1 MRFDQIKE
9 QIKPVVSSGTEK
21 KRSANSDRPRLKR
34 TKPVKQQTQSIQPPL
49 QLDIQSS
56 LQLDV
61 QSSVQFDVQTPV
73 KLDVQLPVHLDRK
86 TPVQLSVQRQVQ
98 LDVQSQVQ
106 LDVRPQVQSDVR
118 PQVQLDVQPHEHLDV
133 RPQVQ
138 LDVKPHVHSDIKP
151 TMQLDEL
158 HNISLKQ
165 EDGALSEPCSIS
177 YIKEE
182 ILHNVVSPPLL
193 SPSLHSPSSP
203 SISLSNMAEEES
215 IKTNLN
221 AIKLD
226 PCTPILTDFLKIEE
240 ELTSNVPIKM
250 EHFKMEPISL
260 TADEIRKAEEG
271 QAAAAML
278 LEQMSDVEEKYNPPL
293 IPSPPLPSPPP
304 SPPLSPP
311 PSPPPP
317 SPRHSSPQISDNISD
332 SKFRSPNYVQ
342 REFHP
347 EDMLTSTVQTI
358 NTE

>member
-1 MRFDQIKE
+1 MYLFKEHKRMRFDHIKE
-9 QIKPVVSSGTEK
+9 QIHPVVSSGIEK
-21 KRSANSDRPRLKR
+21 RRSNSDRPRLKR

-49 QLDIQSS
+49 QSDIQPPS
-56 LQLDV
+56 QLDV
-61 QSSVQFDVQTPV
+61 RTPV
-73 KLDVQLPVHLDRK
+73 KLDVQLPN
-86 TPVQLSVQRQVQ
+86 VQLDVETPLQLSLQPQVH
-98 LDVQSQVQ
+98 LDVQSQMQ
-106 LDVRPQVQSDVR
+106 LDVQ
-118 PQVQLDVQPHEHLDV
+118 PQVQLDVQPNDHLDV
-133 RPQVQ
+133 QPQVQ
-138 LDVKPHVHSDIKP
+138 LDGQPHVKLDIQP
-151 TMQLDEL
+151 TIELNEL
-158 HNISLKQ
+158 HNISSKQ
-165 EDGALSEPCSIS
+165 EDMALSEPCSIS

-182 ILHNVVSPPLL
+182 ILQNVASPPLL

-203 SISLSNMAEEES
+203 LISISNMAEEES

-240 ELTSNVPIKM
+240 ELTLNDPIKL
-250 EHFKMEPISL
+250 EPISL

-304 SPPLSPP
+304 SPPQS
-311 PSPPPP
+311 PP
-317 SPRHSSPQISDNISD
+317 SPRLSPQPLSENISD
-332 SKFRSPNYVQ
+332 SKFSPPNYIQ

-347 EDMLTSTVQTI
+347 EDMLTSTVQNI

>member
-1 MRFDQIKE
+1 MFLFKEYKRMRFDNIKE
-9 QIKPVVSSGTEK
+9 QIQPVVSSGAEK

-49 QLDIQSS
+49 QSDIQPS

-61 QSSVQFDVQTPV
+61 QPPVQFDVQTPV
-73 KLDVQLPVHLDRK
+73 QLDVQLPVDQLDVK
-86 TPVQLSVQRQVQ
+86 TPMQLS
-98 LDVQSQVQ
+98 VQSQVQ
-106 LDVRPQVQSDVR
+106 LDIQ
-118 PQVQLDVQPHEHLDV
+118 PQVQLDVQPRDHLDV
-133 RPQVQ
+133 QPHVQ
-138 LDVKPHVHSDIKP
+138 LDIQP
-151 TMQLDEL
+151 TMELDEL
-158 HNISLKQ
+158 HNISSKQ
-165 EDGALSEPCSIS
+165 EDRALSEPCSIS
-177 YIKEE
+177 YAKEE
-182 ILHNVVSPPLL
+182 ILQNVVSPPLL
-193 SPSLHSPSSP
+193 SPSSP
-203 SISLSNMAEEES
+203 SISISNMAEEES

-240 ELTSNVPIKM
+240 ELTLNDPIKL
-250 EHFKMEPISL
+250 EPISL

-304 SPPLSPP
+304 SPPQSPRLSPQP
-311 PSPPPP
+311 LSEKL
-317 SPRHSSPQISDNISD
+317 SD
-332 SKFRSPNYVQ
+332 SKFSPPNYIQ

-358 NTE
+358 NKE

>member
-49 QLDIQSS
+49 QLD
-56 LQLDV
+56 
-61 QSSVQFDVQTPV
+61 VQTPV
-73 KLDVQLPVHLDRK
+73 KLDVKLPVHLDRK
-86 TPVQLSVQRQVQ
+86 TPVQLSVQPQVQ

-106 LDVRPQVQSDVR
+106 LDVR

-138 LDVKPHVHSDIKP
+138 SDVKPHVHLDIKP
-151 TMQLDEL
+151 TIQLDEL
-158 HNISLKQ
+158 HDISSKQ
-165 EDGALSEPCSIS
+165 EDGILSEPCRIS

-193 SPSLHSPSSP
+193 SPSSP
-203 SISLSNMAEEES
+203 SITLSNMAEEES

-240 ELTSNVPIKM
+240 ELTLNVPN
-250 EHFKMEPISL
+250 KMEPISL

-278 LEQMSDVEEKYNPPL
+278 LEQMSDVEEKYNSPL

-311 PSPPPP
+311 PSPPLP
-317 SPRHSSPQISDNISD
+317 SPRNSSPQLSDNISD
-332 SKFRSPNYVQ
+332 SKFSSPNYVQ
-342 REFHP
+342 RGFHP